1 MIDLSTNERKDCQGK
16 VKGHF
21 VTCYW
26 TFVLLTALLLLEVM
40 QFVSKIKEGEPWEY
54 FGLQN
59 ACEFIMF
66 VLTIALFVFQWQDD
80 EMQFDTSM
88 DEPLTEQQRSLNH
101 YVQKH
106 LLGWAL
112 FLAWMDLTIFL
123 GKMDVFGIH
132 IYMSWQI
139 MKSMFL
145 NLAVFIPSLVA
156 FASAFHC
163 FLINNPVFEGS
174 VASLLKTFEMLLGE
188 VDFSDNFLYDN
199 VSATQGANYSVQTM
213 LVFFIIYGI
222 LIIMNLI
229 VALMVNKMN
238 VAEAEIILVQQR
250 IEEISSMADVG
261 NLFNLFRKHC
271 ISRQEN
277 AHGPNMVCITATSK
291 KERNGFFKKLHRKW
305 KLKEHGGSTS
315 PACKEV
321 RRFERLIKFCPRSR
335 LVQETVEMLK
345 TKIKSKDDLMKEV
358 KDIQDKSEERLHELV
373 YLADGDYCVWPKK

>member
-16 VKGHF
+16 VEGHF

-271 ISRQEN
+271 FSGQEN

-358 KDIQDKSEERLHELV
+358 KDIQDKSEERLHQLV
-373 YLADGDYCVWPKK
+373 YMADGDYCVWPKK

>member
-1 MIDLSTNERKDCQGK
+1 LIDLSTNERKDCQGK
-16 VKGHF
+16 VEGHF

-271 ISRQEN
+271 FSGQEN

-358 KDIQDKSEERLHELV
+358 KDIQDKSEERLHQLV
-373 YLADGDYCVWPKK
+373 YMADGDYCVWPKK